1 MELWVLGFCQV
12 SAQRE
17 HSVWVHAEIGH
28 PHKDHPV
35 DVCTEKNLTRMTEVI
50 VTRRRM

>member
-17 HSVWVHAEIGH
+17 HSVWVHAEIEH
-28 PHKDHPV
+28 PHKRPSSRCLYGEQPHED
-35 DVCTEKNLTRMTEVI
+35 D
-50 VTRRRM
+50 